1 MTSNGRVGRLTA
13 LALATGTL
21 VAVGSSAATA
31 ATTTTVTDRIQ
42 AMGSG
47 TVVHLHVA
55 LPSGVS
61 IPGVGNIIDQ
71 YISTTNGT
79 VTTVGNLG
87 ATSVARIGQG
97 QVPVLSDILKGAAIS
112 DLAGKQSDKTAAFDG
127 GVAALGLTAKIL
139 GADSKVANPK
149 LDGTLSQ
156 SNSTVTS
163 IKMLNLL
170 GLPAL
175 SVAAVPVQE
184 ALETTLGTVSET
196 TSTATGTIV
205 GVLDQA
211 QATIASTTP
220 AVAGTTQ
227 TVIDQTQTALQNL
240 SSALQTQISG
250 LDANT
255 ALVDLGVMT
264 SDQKISRNG
273 HQVTSTVSN
282 KLAGL
287 KLLGGLITVDTLIS
301 SATATAGGAPGT
313 AEAIA
318 GPAKVVS
325 AKVADLL
332 TLEVLGNTL
341 NVKLGGTLGEAIKGT
356 GLESQVNAV
365 LKQVT
370 ALLTTTLGLSV
381 TGGEA
386 VAPKPPADGTSALAV
401 AGAATVSLMPD
412 ALKAMM
418 PAGEK
423 HLLRLELVRAE
434 AAVGAQV
441 IKNTTTT
448 KTNPAGTPISREVS
462 LPRTGANL
470 PLTGAVAVVLVGLA
484 MVARRRQL
492 AQIAE

>member
-21 VAVGSSAATA
+21 VAVGSSTASA
-31 ATTTTVTDRIQ
+31 ATTTTVTDQIQ
-42 AMGSG
+42 ALGAG

-55 LPSGVS
+55 LPAGVS
-61 IPGVGNIIDQ
+61 VPGVGNVIDQ

-97 QVPVLSDILKGAAIS
+97 QVPILSDILKGSAIS

-139 GADSKVANPK
+139 GAESKVFNPK
-149 LDGTLSQ
+149 LDGTLSK

-175 SVAAVPVQE
+175 SAAALPVQD
-184 ALETTLGTVSET
+184 ALETTLGTVTET
-196 TSTATGTIV
+196 ANTATGTIV

-220 AVAGTTQ
+220 AAAGTTQ
-227 TVIDQTQTALQNL
+227 TVIDQTKTALQNL
-240 SSALQTQISG
+240 STTLQTQISG
-250 LDANT
+250 LDANS

-264 SDQKISRNG
+264 SDQTISRTG
-273 HQVTSTVSN
+273 HQVTSTVTN
-282 KLAGL
+282 KLAGIG
-287 KLLGGLITVDTLIS
+287 LLGGLITIDALES
-301 SATATAGGAPGT
+301 SASATAGGAPGT
-313 AEAIA
+313 AKAIA
-318 GPAKVVS
+318 GPSRLVK

-332 TLEVLGNTL
+332 TLEVIGKNL
-341 NVKLGGTLGEAIKGT
+341 NIKLGGTLGEAIKDT
-356 GLESQVNAV
+356 GLEDQVNAA
-365 LKQVT
+365 LAQVT
-370 ALLTTTLGLSV
+370 ALLTTTLGLQV

-386 VAPKPPADGTSALAV
+386 FAPTPPANGTSATAV
-401 AGAATVSLMPD
+401 AGAAVVSLMPE
-412 ALKAMM
+412 ALKALM

-441 IKNTTTT
+441 VSLTKTT
-448 KTNPAGTPISREVS
+448 KPNAAPVSREVA

-484 MVARRRQL
+484 MAARRRQL
-492 AQIAE
+492 AQISE